1 MKIVLYSY
9 QSKEAVAKLKRDGV
23 LRVTEADKSLINPS
37 SYQNFPAALHAYEF
51 MVYEMKKRLPAPTS
65 PDCAFPI
72 WGWYKSLGKNP
83 PSKHLDGIHR
93 GNIRLRIEIDEERV
107 LLSDFDMFAYL
118 YCGGLYFKEKPEDDE
133 FVEKHL
139 FDPIEV
145 FYPNMEQIFTLH
157 RKRKTDYAES
167 YRKATIQGT
176 FWELFLEDVTEIKD
190 IPSDFP
196 CEILDYI
203 EKK

>member
-9 QSKEAVAKLKRDGV
+9 QSKEAVAKLKSEGV
-23 LRVTEADKSLINPS
+23 LRLTEAEKSLIVPS
-37 SYQNFPAALHAYEF
+37 SFNNFPAALHSYEF
-51 MVYEMKKRLPAPTS
+51 MVYEMKKRLPPPKS
-65 PDCAFPI
+65 PDCAFPL

-83 PSKHLDGIHR
+83 PTKDLDGIHR
-93 GNIRLRIEIDEERV
+93 GNVRLRIEIEEERV

-118 YCGGLYFKEKPEDDE
+118 FGGGLYFKETPEDEE

-157 RKRKTDYAES
+157 RKHKTPYCES
-167 YRKATIQGT
+167 YRKETIQGT
-176 FWELFLEDVTEIKD
+176 FWELFLEDVTEIKE

-196 CEILDYI
+196 CEILD
-203 EKK
+203 EMQK